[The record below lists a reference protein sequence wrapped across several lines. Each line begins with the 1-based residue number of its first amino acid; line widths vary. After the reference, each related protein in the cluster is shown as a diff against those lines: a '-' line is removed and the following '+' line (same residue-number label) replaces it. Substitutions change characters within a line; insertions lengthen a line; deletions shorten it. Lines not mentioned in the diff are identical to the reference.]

1 MYWFSHSTHVITP
14 VVSSTIKQLELSWE
28 WKLTA
33 EQMLLILLNIEDY
46 SSSDLDLREKVEVPE
61 DKKGFT
67 ILFKSFPLC
76 LLECEKIIV
85 ILSGRGLLL
94 VAGLEVEAGQEL
106 VVGLETSITQVK
118 NVVVDLDDE
127 QRKVNFSNLS
137 VAVSQFVVV
146 CGLLSLRG
154 LIH

>member
-1 MYWFSHSTHVITP
+1 M
-14 VVSSTIKQLELSWE
+14 
-28 WKLTA
+28 
-33 EQMLLILLNIEDY
+33 
-46 SSSDLDLREKVEVPE
+46 
-61 DKKGFT
+61 
-67 ILFKSFPLC
+67 FKSFPLC